1 MARSINL
8 RHIGR
13 LRNRASLLM
22 SRQHIVRNKNGF
34 TLLEIMIAITILS
47 FIMGIVYASF
57 SAISESDRRISLTSE
72 SALKARNLFGLMS
85 MEISSIF
92 VPSTPAGVGEKEDR
106 LNYGLVCIKEGDV
119 QRIDFTAALSDS
131 GSMSDV
137 ALKEVGYYL
146 IPREDGEGGG
156 YSLFKRIDATPDDD
170 VSSGGGDYFLMDGV
184 SSLRY
189 EFMKSSSEIAG
200 ETVEELEANNK
211 ASLPKAIRVELSLIN
226 ADLDIETFSTTI
238 SPYLA
243 KSF

>member
-1 MARSINL
+1 MTRWY
-8 RHIGR
+8 
-13 LRNRASLLM
+13 
-22 SRQHIVRNKNGF
+22 IVRNKNGF

-47 FIMGIVYASF
+47 FIMGIVYSSF
-57 SAISESDRRISLTSE
+57 SAISESDRKISLASE
-72 SALKARNLFGLMS
+72 SSLKARNLFAMMS

-92 VPSTPAGVGEKEDR
+92 VPATPTSDGDKEDR
-106 LNYGLVCIKEGDV
+106 LNYGLVCIKEGDL
-119 QRIDFTAALSDS
+119 QRINFTAALSDS

-146 IPREDGEGGG
+146 IPMEDGGNGEGGG
-156 YSLFKRIDATPDDD
+156 YSLFKRIDTTPDDD

-189 EFMKSSSEIAG
+189 EFMKNSDEVI
-200 ETVEELEANNK
+200 EKLEANNK
-211 ASLPKAIRVELSLIN
+211 GSLPKAIRVELSLIN
-226 ADLDIETFSTTI
+226 AESDIETFSTTI

>member
-1 MARSINL
+1 MAGQ
-8 RHIGR
+8 HI
-13 LRNRASLLM
+13 LRNR
-22 SRQHIVRNKNGF
+22 NGF

-47 FIMGIVYASF
+47 FIMGIVYSSF
-57 SAISESDRRISLTSE
+57 SAISESDKRISLTSE

-92 VPSTPAGVGEKEDR
+92 VPSTPADVGDKEDR
-106 LNYGLVCIKEGDV
+106 LNYGFICIKEGDV

-146 IPREDGEGGG
+146 MPREDGEEGG

-170 VSSGGGDYFLMDGV
+170 ISSGGDDYFLMDGV

-189 EFMKSSSEIAG
+189 EFIKSSNEMGSEIVD
-200 ETVEELEANNK
+200 EVDVTNK

>member
-1 MARSINL
+1 M

-57 SAISESDRRISLTSE
+57 SAISESDRRISLASE
-72 SALKARNLFGLMS
+72 SALKARNLFAMMS

-92 VPSTPAGVGEKEDR
+92 VPAMPTSDGDKEDR

-119 QRIDFTAALSDS
+119 QRVNFTAALSDS

-146 IPREDGEGGG
+146 MPKEGGG
-156 YSLFKRIDATPDDD
+156 HSLFKRIDLTPDDD
-170 VSSGGGDYFLMDGV
+170 ISSGGGDYFLMDGV